1 MTIRGINSYLQK
13 ESNFK
18 QIVKLLYRN
27 KECSRVSLARELK
40 LTQAAIT
47 KLINPLIESGLVEEA
62 ELIETAAGRKPKQ
75 LKLVSDKFHIVSGRI
90 NRDYVSAAL
99 YDLRGHLISEKTE
112 SLITHTAPSVALDTF
127 EKLAEKLIK
136 GTNSNILGLGMA
148 VPGPFNINT
157 NKISLMTGFSSW
169 SDIDIKHELEERLNI
184 PCFVEQDANCGAIA
198 ELWRGKHQFSENV
211 IYITADRGVGAGIVI
226 DGSIYHGRS
235 GYAGEF
241 GHMSICHDG
250 PKCECGNQGCLE
262 LYCSSIAL
270 EKEYSALGGPSISAT
285 EIISLAKGGDSMA
298 QTAYLKIIKYLA
310 RGTVGLI
317 NILNPDAVIYADKI
331 SEGGDF
337 FLDNITDLIKQYSLP
352 EIADRIK
359 VSLSNFSEDP
369 TMLGASVLV
378 LEKMLEKS
386 CEVFM

>member
-1 MTIRGINSYLQK
+1 
-13 ESNFK
+13 
-18 QIVKLLYRN
+18 
-27 KECSRVSLARELK
+27 
-40 LTQAAIT
+40 
-47 KLINPLIESGLVEEA
+47 
-62 ELIETAAGRKPKQ
+62 
-75 LKLVSDKFHIVSGRI
+75 
-90 NRDYVSAAL
+90 
-99 YDLRGHLISEKTE
+99 
-112 SLITHTAPSVALDTF
+112 
-127 EKLAEKLIK
+127 
-136 GTNSNILGLGMA
+136 
-148 VPGPFNINT
+148 
-157 NKISLMTGFSSW
+157 
-169 SDIDIKHELEERLNI
+169 
-184 PCFVEQDANCGAIA
+184 
-198 ELWRGKHQFSENV
+198 
-211 IYITADRGVGAGIVI
+211 
-226 DGSIYHGRS
+226 
-235 GYAGEF
+235 
-241 GHMSICHDG
+241 MSICHDG

>member
-47 KLINPLIESGLVEEA
+47 KLINPLIESGLIEETK
-62 ELIETAAGRKPKQ
+62 LIDTAAGRKPKQ
-75 LKLVSDKFHIVSGRI
+75 LKLVSDKFHIISGRI
-90 NRDYVSAAL
+90 NRDYVSGAL
-99 YDLRGHLISEKTE
+99 YDLRGHLISEETE
-112 SLITHTAPSVALDTF
+112 KIITQTAPSVALDAF
-127 EKLAEKLIK
+127 ENLIEKLLK
-136 GTNSNILGLGMA
+136 GSNSNILGLGVA

-169 SDIDIKHELEERLNI
+169 SDINIKHELEQRFNI
-184 PCFVEQDANCGAIA
+184 PCFVEQDANCGALA
-198 ELWRGKHQFSENV
+198 ELWCRQHQFNENIV
-211 IYITADRGVGAGIVI
+211 YITADRGVGAGIVI
-226 DGSIYHGRS
+226 NGSIYHGCS

-241 GHMSICHDG
+241 GHMSICYDG

-270 EKEYSALGGPSISAT
+270 EKEFSLLGGNSLSAT
-285 EIISLAKGGDSMA
+285 EIIALAKDGDAVA
-298 QTAYLKIIKYLA
+298 QQAYLKIINFLA

-317 NILNPDAVIYADKI
+317 NVLNPDVVIFADKI
-331 SEGGDF
+331 SEGGEF
-337 FLDNITDLIKQYSLP
+337 FLDNITEMIKKYSLP
-352 EIADRIK
+352 GVADRIE
-359 VSLSNFSEDP
+359 VDLSTFPVDP

-378 LEKMLEKS
+378 LENMLEKS